1 MKENSKNIY
10 QVNSDDKEM
19 LLAMQKARDTFED
32 FKSEVI
38 QDYSRKIPILDI
50 ILIKAYFYDDNFPN
64 DGEHLWLEDI
74 TFEGERIIGEI
85 VSTPEHVKSV
95 KSGEKVSILLE
106 QLSDWLYVYDGKAH
120 GAFTVRLLRKRMTPQ
135 ERQEH
140 DKGYP
145 YSFD

>member
-1 MKENSKNIY
+1 MKDNSENIY
-10 QVNSDDKEM
+10 QVNYGDKEV

-38 QDYSRKIPILDI
+38 QDYSRKIPVLDI
-50 ILIKAYFYDDNFPN
+50 ILIKAYFYDVNFPN
-64 DGEHLWLEDI
+64 NGEHLWVKDI

-85 VSTPEHVKSV
+85 VSVPEHVKSV
-95 KSGEKVSILLE
+95 ESGKKVSILLE
-106 QLSDWLYVYDGKAH
+106 QLSDWLYVSNGKAH
-120 GAFTVRLLRKRMTPQ
+120 GAFTVRLLRNRMTPQ

-140 DKGYP
+140 DKGYS